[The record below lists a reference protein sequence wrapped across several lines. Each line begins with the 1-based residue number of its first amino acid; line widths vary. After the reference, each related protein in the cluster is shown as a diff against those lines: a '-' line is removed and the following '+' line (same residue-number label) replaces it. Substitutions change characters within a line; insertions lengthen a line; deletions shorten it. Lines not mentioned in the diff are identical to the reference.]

1 MFPHGLT
8 CAGRVA
14 AYQTSDAIRTA
25 TIAWT
30 RVHAIIKSITCAKG
44 RLKWRRSDDL
54 PCATWQPEKL
64 PIVIKSK
71 GLEMIAITQYASD
84 DRDCSQS
91 RSVDLH
97 QTDAMG
103 APCGSRSNLHPTATM
118 KHDPPLFV
126 MISGASDFNPT
137 ATMKHDPPLF
147 VMISGASDFNPTAQ
161 TDRGRTPR
169 SRRDRAAIR
178 ELPWWNC
185 RQSIGRRST
194 DGQDHDLGPIVAKMR
209 LIWSQIQADFSRN
222 WSHDAAP
229 KESLT
234 RRPQTTP
241 TTASIGHDL
250 RANFPL

>member
-118 KHDPPLFV
+118 KR
-126 MISGASDFNPT
+126 
-137 ATMKHDPPLF
+137 DPPLF

-161 TDRGRTPR
+161 KDRGRTPR
-169 SRRDRAAIR
+169 SRRDRAAIG
-178 ELPWWNC
+178 ELPWWNH